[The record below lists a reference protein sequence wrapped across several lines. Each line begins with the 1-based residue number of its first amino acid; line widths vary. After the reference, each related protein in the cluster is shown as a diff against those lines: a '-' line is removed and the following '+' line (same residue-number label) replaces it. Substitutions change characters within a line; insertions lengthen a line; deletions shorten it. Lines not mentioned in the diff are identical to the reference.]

1 MQRVSP
7 GTKPSRYWLNAL
19 LALAAGLALRLWLI
33 HHDAQI
39 QDDSLIYGA
48 IAKNWLLHG
57 VYGLTKGHSI
67 QPTLIRLPGYPLY
80 LAICFRLFGVEH
92 YNAVLYT
99 EAIMDLGTCLL
110 VGLLVRNLL
119 GPRLGMLA
127 IWLAALC
134 PFTATYT
141 LSPLTE
147 VPSIFCV
154 ALALYALERW
164 SHRPATNLHFWLLA
178 VAFCYAILLRP
189 DGGLVAAAFGPA
201 MAWFAWKQLGTPR
214 AFRRM
219 VLFAFL
225 TLLPLAP
232 WTYRNWRDFHVIQP
246 LAPKSATDP
255 GEFVPNGFNRWF
267 RTWGIDYASN
277 EKVYWNAGSDSI
289 EIHDLPTRA
298 FDNQQQY
305 NETAALLNDYN
316 QHNIVTPQL
325 DARFDAI
332 AQQRIVHNHLRY
344 YVLLPLARLADMWL
358 RPRTEILPVST
369 RWWQYSE
376 HHEETE
382 LALAYGL
389 LNVLYLLLAL
399 LGAWRLYRHMQT
411 STDSAAWMPL
421 FLAMLGY
428 VLLRCL
434 LLLTLDNSEPR
445 YTLECY
451 PIVFVLAAAA
461 FMGRKQL
468 SQAEETAGN

>member
-7 GTKPSRYWLNAL
+7 GTKPTSYWPNAL

-33 HHDAQI
+33 HNYAQI
-39 QDDSLIYGA
+39 QEDSLIYGD

-57 VYGLTKGHSI
+57 IYGITRNQAI

-80 LAICFRLFGVEH
+80 LAICFRLFGLEH

-99 EAIMDLGTCLL
+99 EAVTDLGTCLL

-119 GPRLGMLA
+119 GPRLGVLA
-127 IWLAALC
+127 LWIAALC

-147 VPSIFCV
+147 VPSIFCL

-164 SHRPATNLHFWLLA
+164 HDRPTVNLHFWLLVFA
-178 VAFCYAILLRP
+178 LSYSILLRP

-201 MAWFAWKQLGTPR
+201 MAWFAWKRLGTRP
-214 AFRRM
+214 AFLRM
-219 VLFAFL
+219 VLFTFL
-225 TLLPLAP
+225 VLLPLLP
-232 WTYRNWRDFHVIQP
+232 WTCRNWRVFHLVEP

-277 EKVYWNAGSDSI
+277 EEVYWNADSDSI
-289 EIHDLPTRA
+289 DIQNLPTRA
-298 FDNQQQY
+298 FDNRQQY
-305 NETAALLNDYN
+305 DETAALLDDYN
-316 QHNIVTPQL
+316 RHNTVTPEL
-325 DARFDAI
+325 DARFAAI
-332 AQQRIVHNHLRY
+332 AQQRIAHSHFRY
-344 YVLLPLARLADMWL
+344 YVLLPLARLTNMWL

-369 RWWQYSE
+369 RWWEYSE
-376 HHEETE
+376 HNQETE
-382 LALAYGL
+382 LALAYGA
-389 LNVLYLLLAL
+389 LNFLYLLLAAI
-399 LGAWRLYRHMQT
+399 GAWRLYRRI
-411 STDSAAWMPL
+411 SSSAGAFSWMPL
-421 FLAMLGY
+421 YLAMLAF

-451 PIVFVLAAAA
+451 PIVFAFAAAA
-461 FMGRKQL
+461 FMGRKHLQ
-468 SQAEETAGN
+468 SR